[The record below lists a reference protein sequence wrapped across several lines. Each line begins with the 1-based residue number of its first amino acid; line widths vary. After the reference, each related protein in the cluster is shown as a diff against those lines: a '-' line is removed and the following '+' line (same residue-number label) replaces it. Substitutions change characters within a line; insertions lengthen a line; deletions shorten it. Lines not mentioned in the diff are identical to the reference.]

1 LSKKNNNS
9 NYKNEEFDPINDH
22 TYFYCYIELR
32 KNMTEI
38 RKFVYTMIIF
48 LSSLLLELKA
58 VSQYFFFSF
67 SNFLLLT
74 YTQRFIPYY

>member
-1 LSKKNNNS
+1 
-9 NYKNEEFDPINDH
+9 
-22 TYFYCYIELR
+22 
-32 KNMTEI
+32 MTEI